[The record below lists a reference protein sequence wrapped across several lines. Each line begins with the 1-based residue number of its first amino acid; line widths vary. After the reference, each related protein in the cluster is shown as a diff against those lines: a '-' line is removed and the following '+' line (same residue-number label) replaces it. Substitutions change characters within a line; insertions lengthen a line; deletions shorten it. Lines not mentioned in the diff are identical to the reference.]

1 MNTPVSGVFL
11 LSDYTTEVTM
21 AEQTMSLER
30 AMENA
35 IVSTEMEGF
44 VVTREQRELMV
55 RVLKKEI
62 TLEEAISM
70 LSKKYKW
77 IGLRRFLLNQICNS
91 FIK

>member
-1 MNTPVSGVFL
+1 
-11 LSDYTTEVTM
+11 M

-30 AMENA
+30 AMENV

-62 TLEEAISM
+62 TLEEAIAM
-70 LSKKYKW
+70 LNKKYKW
-77 IGLRRFLLNQICNS
+77 IVLRRFLLNQICNS

>member
-11 LSDYTTEVTM
+11 LSDYTTGVTM

-62 TLEEAISM
+62 TLEEAIAM
-70 LSKKYKW
+70 LNKKYK
-77 IGLRRFLLNQICNS
+77 
-91 FIK
+91 

>member
-11 LSDYTTEVTM
+11 VSDYTTEVTM

-70 LSKKYKW
+70 LSKKYK
-77 IGLRRFLLNQICNS
+77 
-91 FIK
+91 

>member
-1 MNTPVSGVFL
+1 MNTLVSGVFL

-21 AEQTMSLER
+21 AEQTISLER

-70 LSKKYKW
+70 LSKKYK
-77 IGLRRFLLNQICNS
+77 
-91 FIK
+91 

>member
-1 MNTPVSGVFL
+1 MNTSVSGVFL
-11 LSDYTTEVTM
+11 LSDYTAEVTM

-55 RVLKKEI
+55 MVLKKEI
-62 TLEEAISM
+62 TLEEAIAM
-70 LSKKYKW
+70 LNKKYK
-77 IGLRRFLLNQICNS
+77 
-91 FIK
+91 

>member
-21 AEQTMSLER
+21 AEQTMSFER

-62 TLEEAISM
+62 TLEEAIAM
-70 LSKKYKW
+70 LNKKYK
-77 IGLRRFLLNQICNS
+77 
-91 FIK
+91 

>member
-35 IVSTEMEGF
+35 IVSTEIEGF

-70 LSKKYKW
+70 LSKKYK
-77 IGLRRFLLNQICNS
+77 
-91 FIK
+91 

>member
-35 IVSTEMEGF
+35 IVSTEIEGF

-62 TLEEAISM
+62 TLEEAIAM
-70 LSKKYKW
+70 LSKKYK
-77 IGLRRFLLNQICNS
+77 
-91 FIK
+91 

>member
-30 AMENA
+30 AMENV

-44 VVTREQRELMV
+44 VVTREQRELM
-55 RVLKKEI
+55 
-62 TLEEAISM
+62 
-70 LSKKYKW
+70 
-77 IGLRRFLLNQICNS
+77 
-91 FIK
+91 

>member
-1 MNTPVSGVFL
+1 
-11 LSDYTTEVTM
+11 
-21 AEQTMSLER
+21 MSLER

-62 TLEEAISM
+62 TLEEAIAM
-70 LSKKYKW
+70 LNKK
-77 IGLRRFLLNQICNS
+77 IVLRRFLLNQICNS

>member
-1 MNTPVSGVFL
+1 
-11 LSDYTTEVTM
+11 M

-35 IVSTEMEGF
+35 IVSTEIEGF

-70 LSKKYKW
+70 KLGGGGVDSISMLCKKYK
-77 IGLRRFLLNQICNS
+77 
-91 FIK
+91 

>member
-11 LSDYTTEVTM
+11 LPDYTTEVTM

-70 LSKKYKW
+70 LSKKYK
-77 IGLRRFLLNQICNS
+77 
-91 FIK
+91 

>member
-1 MNTPVSGVFL
+1 MNTSVSGVFL
-11 LSDYTTEVTM
+11 LSDYTTRVTM
-21 AEQTMSLER
+21 AEQTMFLER

-62 TLEEAISM
+62 TLEEAIAM
-70 LSKKYKW
+70 LNKKYGSEKTTV
-77 IGLRRFLLNQICNS
+77 
-91 FIK
+91 

>member
-1 MNTPVSGVFL
+1 MNTLVSGVFL

-21 AEQTMSLER
+21 AEQTISLER

-62 TLEEAISM
+62 TLEEAIAM
-70 LSKKYKW
+70 LNKKYK
-77 IGLRRFLLNQICNS
+77 
-91 FIK
+91 

>member
-1 MNTPVSGVFL
+1 
-11 LSDYTTEVTM
+11 M
-21 AEQTMSLER
+21 AEQTMTFER

-62 TLEEAISM
+62 TLEEAIAM
-70 LSKKYKW
+70 LNKK
-77 IGLRRFLLNQICNS
+77 IVLRRFLLNQICNS

>member
-1 MNTPVSGVFL
+1 
-11 LSDYTTEVTM
+11 M

-62 TLEEAISM
+62 TLEESPCSTRNTSE
-70 LSKKYKW
+70 LFS
-77 IGLRRFLLNQICNS
+77 GVSC
-91 FIK
+91 

>member
-1 MNTPVSGVFL
+1 MNTLVSGVFL

-70 LSKKYKW
+70 LNKKYK
-77 IGLRRFLLNQICNS
+77 
-91 FIK
+91 

>member
-1 MNTPVSGVFL
+1 
-11 LSDYTTEVTM
+11 
-21 AEQTMSLER
+21 MSLER

-77 IGLRRFLLNQICNS
+77 IGLRQLLVESDMQFIYKINVRSLTRPDAIDHTRF
-91 FIK
+91 

>member
-1 MNTPVSGVFL
+1 
-11 LSDYTTEVTM
+11 M

-44 VVTREQRELMV
+44 VVIREQRELMV

-62 TLEEAISM
+62 TLEEAIAM
-70 LSKKYKW
+70 LSKKYK
-77 IGLRRFLLNQICNS
+77 
-91 FIK
+91 